1 MAQPF
6 IADFPPTLGF
16 EASAGQHY
24 MIINSYES
32 KNAVASVNSK
42 TTGVSTEP
50 HLSSIGLY
58 IPAGSLTTS
67 FTGNY
72 EGKEGAALAANAV
85 NAFTGDQGFFA
96 KLGDVFTAAG
106 QKAFSGA
113 ALKADQ
119 ATGFFS
125 AQGKTPN
132 NHMAL
137 VYRGPNTF
145 RQHTFAFKFFPKN
158 APESETVRNIV
169 EELRFG
175 TLPRMS
181 GGAAGANSISDPFFK
196 SPRHHTINF
205 FKGGSGASQGKKG
218 PQNTNLFTI
227 GKSVITNLVL
237 NYDPQ
242 SVVSFHDDGNPV
254 QIDMTITFQ
263 EIELQINT
271 KDSAGSGFDA
281 LARETEVNQNQSSS
295 QTTSEQQAAA
305 QRDANLASLGG
316 QNSTPGLGLG
326 GGNDSFR

>member
-1 MAQPF
+1 MSAEVF

-16 EASAGQHY
+16 EANAGQHY

-32 KNAVASVNSK
+32 KSAVSSEGETKDGISIA
-42 TTGVSTEP
+42 P

-67 FTGNY
+67 YTGNY
-72 EGKEGAALAANAV
+72 EAKEGA
-85 NAFTGDQGFFA
+85 G
-96 KLGDVFTAAG
+96 TAARAMG
-106 QKAFSGA
+106 AITSDEGWWKKLTGAVSAAGEKVVGGA

-132 NHMAL
+132 NYMAL

-158 APESETVRNIV
+158 APESETVRKIV

-181 GGAAGANSISDPFFK
+181 GGSGQISDPFFK

-205 FKGGSGASQGKKG
+205 FKGGSGASQGDGG
-218 PQNTNLFTI
+218 PQNSKLFTI

-242 SVVSFHDDGNPV
+242 SVVSFHNDGSPV

-271 KDSAGSGFDA
+271 KDSTGNGRNA
-281 LARETEVNQNQSSS
+281 LATATAQN
-295 QTTSEQQAAA
+295 
-305 QRDANLASLGG
+305 
-316 QNSTPGLGLG
+316 
-326 GGNDSFR
+326 

>member
-1 MAQPF
+1 MF
-6 IADFPPTLGF
+6 LADFPPTLGF
-16 EASAGQHY
+16 EANAGQHY

-32 KNAVASVNSK
+32 KNAISSGGSTPPAPLQASTAPK
-42 TTGVSTEP
+42 
-50 HLSSIGLY
+50 LSSIGLY
-58 IPAGSLTTS
+58 IPAGALTTS

-72 EGKEGAALAANAV
+72 EAKEGAALAARGMNAI
-85 NAFTGDQGFFA
+85 TGDQGFFA
-96 KLGDVFTAAG
+96 KLGDVFNAAG

-113 ALKADQ
+113 AMKADQ

-158 APESETVRNIV
+158 APESETVRTIV

-181 GGAAGANSISDPFFK
+181 GGKGQISDPFFK

-205 FKGGSGASQGKKG
+205 FKGGSGASQGDGG
-218 PQNTNLFTI
+218 PQNSKLFTI

-242 SVVSFHDDGNPV
+242 SVVSFHNDGSPV

-271 KDSAGSGFDA
+271 KDSTNNGRDE
-281 LARETEVNQNQSSS
+281 LATAVAQNQSSS
-295 QTTSEQQAAA
+295 QTTSEQAAAVEQAATEEA
-305 QRDANLASLGG
+305 ASLGFG
-316 QNSTPGLGLG
+316 T
-326 GGNDSFR
+326 

>member
-1 MAQPF
+1 VF
-6 IADFPPTLGF
+6 LADFPPTLGF
-16 EASAGQHY
+16 EANAGQHY

-32 KNAVASVNSK
+32 KNAVSSAQVTSVH
-42 TTGVSTEP
+42 GVSEAP
-50 HLSSIGLY
+50 KLSSIGLY
-58 IPAGSLTTS
+58 IPAGSLVTS
-67 FTGNY
+67 YTGNY
-72 EGKEGAALAANAV
+72 EGKEGAATAARGMDAV
-85 NAFTGDQGFFA
+85 TGD
-96 KLGDVFTAAG
+96 KSILSKITNVLNAAG
-106 QKAFSGA
+106 QKITSEA
-113 ALKADQ
+113 AMKTDQ

-158 APESETVRNIV
+158 AKESETVRKIV

-181 GGAAGANSISDPFFK
+181 GGKGQISDPFFK

-205 FKGGSGASQGKKG
+205 YKGGSGADTPGTQ
-218 PQNTNLFTI
+218 TNSKLFTI

-242 SVVSFHDDGNPV
+242 SVVSFHNDGNPV

-271 KDSAGSGFDA
+271 KDSTDNGRDV
-281 LARETEVNQNQSSS
+281 LATAVAQNQSKS
-295 QTTSEQQAAA
+295 QTTSEQELTRVEGALADVNRGV
-305 QRDANLASLGG
+305 QRG
-316 QNSTPGLGLG
+316 
-326 GGNDSFR
+326 F